1 MGANGTAGAQPAVKD
16 VGPDSARAVEL
27 GGHVGI
33 GSALEAARR
42 ELLASGQVLG
52 EVLEP
57 AGVGLSR
64 EAVRL
69 LEQQACR
76 VAVVGQIKAGKSS
89 FINALVQQP
98 GLLPT
103 DINPWTTAV
112 TTLHYGK
119 KSDTEDAAIFNFFTP
134 QEWERLAEGGGKLRE
149 LTERLVPGF
158 EPALLRQHITA
169 VRARASARLG
179 SQFQELL
186 GQSHRFRDLDRRTLV
201 QYVCAGEPGQPSEI
215 GKYSDITRS
224 ADIYLTKGP
233 FDFPVSVI
241 DTPGTNDPFLI
252 RDEITRSS
260 LDKADVYI
268 IVLTAHQ
275 PLSDADVSLLR
286 ILRGLHK
293 ERLIVYIN
301 RIDELADV
309 ARDSS
314 EVVNFVR
321 KRLAYELP
329 GFDIPIIAGSA
340 AWGNAVLG
348 GAKVDVD
355 KAQALRALAYCQ
367 DAGLLRRGDIL
378 RPAQEGTVVQP
389 PLQQALFAGS
399 GLPRVY
405 AALNELVTTSHCAYV
420 VRHVAHCFAEMARGS
435 EASIRAE
442 LDGLASIHEQAKATA
457 DRTVVELDRLRA
469 EQRDLEESARIIDQS
484 ARDFEKQLA
493 DIVRRDVDRLRERLT
508 AFVDQQAHEERD
520 ALVSV
525 LLAGKAPK
533 VWACDTAS
541 LRRRMGEEVVGSFRA
556 TEHVL
561 SELSFKVMS
570 ELRRLTALLMPESAP
585 PAEPDAPTDIAP
597 PPSLMPLGSYVALDL
612 DVSWW
617 SQLWR
622 AKPTPNQRGE
632 AIEKLV
638 KSEFYPVVDELVQS
652 IEQVFDGFIKT
663 TTRWSFAVCRN
674 IVQVLTRRHEQLIA
688 HYSTVQGGVDGCADP
703 ETVRQQAE
711 LIVQLRSR
719 LALAS
724 GTAQRLTALNQTIDR
739 WFVS

>member
-1 MGANGTAGAQPAVKD
+1 MGANGSAGAQSVIAEAGREPQAPVD
-16 VGPDSARAVEL
+16 TTMQ
-27 GGHVGI
+27 VGI

-42 ELLASGQVLG
+42 ELLAAGQVLG

-112 TTLHYGK
+112 TTLHYGR
-119 KSDTEDAAIFNFFTP
+119 KSETGDAAIFNFFTS

-179 SQFQELL
+179 QQFQELL
-186 GQSHRFRDLDRRTLV
+186 GQAHRFSEVDRRQLI
-201 QYVCAGEPGQPSEI
+201 QYVCAGEPGLGGDV

-224 ADIYLTKGP
+224 ADLYLSKGP

-309 ARDSS
+309 ARDSA
-314 EVVNFVR
+314 EVINFVR
-321 KRLAYELP
+321 KRLSYELP

-348 GAKVDVD
+348 GGSPVD
-355 KAQALRALAYCQ
+355 KNQALRAIAYCQ
-367 DAGLLRRGDIL
+367 DAGLIRRGDIL
-378 RPAQEGTVVQP
+378 RPAGEGTIVQP

-405 AALNELVTTSHCAYV
+405 AALNELITTSHCAYV
-420 VRHVAHCFAEMARGS
+420 VRHVSHCFAEMARGS

-442 LDGLASIHEQAKATA
+442 LDGMVQLHEQAKLTA
-457 DRTVVELDRLRA
+457 DRTVLEIDKLRA

-484 ARDFEKQLA
+484 SRDFEKQLG
-493 DIVRRDVDRLRERLT
+493 DIVRRDVERLRERLV
-508 AFVDQQAHEERD
+508 ALVDQQAREERD

-541 LRRRMGEEVVGSFRA
+541 LRRRMGEEVVSAFRG
-556 TEHVL
+556 TEHIL

-585 PAEPDAPTDIAP
+585 PGEPEAPVDIAP
-597 PPSLMPLGSYVALDL
+597 PPSLMPLGTYVALDL

-638 KSEFYPVVDELVQS
+638 KTEFYPVVDELVQS
-652 IEQVFDGFIKT
+652 LEQVFDGFVKT

-674 IVQVLTRRHEQLIA
+674 IVQVLTRRHEALIA
-688 HYSTVQGGVDGCADP
+688 HCSAVQGGVDGCADP

-711 LIVQLRSR
+711 VIATLRSR

-724 GTAQRLTALNQTIDR
+724 GTAQRLTGLNQTIDR
-739 WFVS
+739 WFV